1 MSYLE
6 KAYELD
12 PVPQGQTTSD
22 RRVSALFLGNYLK
35 NNFDKCQELN
45 QTIIDI
51 DLRTWLLNTD
61 LFEKNDKDYGEESW
75 FQKGLRNFSDSNW
88 DMEVDRFHL
97 NDDELKS
104 NLISL
109 AKSI

>member
-1 MSYLE
+1 M
-6 KAYELD
+6 
-12 PVPQGQTTSD
+12 
-22 RRVSALFLGNYLK
+22 
-35 NNFDKCQELN
+35 
-45 QTIIDI
+45 
-51 DLRTWLLNTD
+51 
-61 LFEKNDKDYGEESW
+61 DKDYGEESW

>member
-1 MSYLE
+1 L
-6 KAYELD
+6 
-12 PVPQGQTTSD
+12 VP
-22 RRVSALFLGNYLK
+22 
-35 NNFDKCQELN
+35 
-45 QTIIDI
+45 
-51 DLRTWLLNTD
+51 
-61 LFEKNDKDYGEESW
+61 
-75 FQKGLRNFSDSNW
+75 KGLRNFSDSNW